1 MAFGTPGR
9 RVAIIAGVRTPF
21 AKAGTVLKDLTAID
35 LGKRCVAELIQRTE
49 LDGTQVD
56 ALIYGTVVP
65 SVIAPNIAR
74 EVSLMPMLPKGVQ
87 AFTVGRACASANQA
101 ITDGADQIALG
112 HAHVVIAGGAE
123 SLSNVPILHS
133 RTMAEKL
140 VALSRSKSAA
150 ASAKIVSSI
159 RPRDLVPIT
168 PAIAEPTTG
177 ETMGESADKMA
188 KLNRIPREEQDQFAL
203 RSHRLANAGTE
214 DGRLTA
220 EIAPLYLPPNF
231 EMVVERDNGIRAD
244 TSLEQLATLRPV
256 FDRKY
261 GTVTAGNAS
270 PLTDG
275 GSAVL
280 LMSEERARTLG
291 YRPLAWIR
299 SYAYAALDPGEQLLM
314 GPVLAAP
321 VALQRAGLSLRDI
334 DLIEMHE
341 AFAAQVL
348 SNLRGLESKAWAER
362 AGFAEPV
369 GEVDRAKLN
378 VMGGSLAI
386 GHPFGATGGRI
397 LTTLTNE
404 LLRRGGQFGML
415 TVCAAGGMGHA
426 MIIERAA

>member
-177 ETMGESADKMA
+177 ETMCESADKMA
-188 KLNRIPREEQDQFAL
+188 KLNRIPRE
-203 RSHRLANAGTE
+203 
-214 DGRLTA
+214 
-220 EIAPLYLPPNF
+220 
-231 EMVVERDNGIRAD
+231 
-244 TSLEQLATLRPV
+244 
-256 FDRKY
+256 
-261 GTVTAGNAS
+261 
-270 PLTDG
+270 
-275 GSAVL
+275 
-280 LMSEERARTLG
+280 
-291 YRPLAWIR
+291 
-299 SYAYAALDPGEQLLM
+299 
-314 GPVLAAP
+314 
-321 VALQRAGLSLRDI
+321 
-334 DLIEMHE
+334 
-341 AFAAQVL
+341 
-348 SNLRGLESKAWAER
+348 
-362 AGFAEPV
+362 
-369 GEVDRAKLN
+369 
-378 VMGGSLAI
+378 
-386 GHPFGATGGRI
+386 
-397 LTTLTNE
+397 
-404 LLRRGGQFGML
+404 
-415 TVCAAGGMGHA
+415 
-426 MIIERAA
+426 